1 MGSSIVQV
9 EAAALCDSPWP
20 HLDFEQFLLN
30 EDARYIVS
38 QWPATGYSWL
48 RHSDIMKDDGTSLR
62 RYQSLD
68 QAFPEISERLKSHEL
83 QRTLS
88 GRLGVT
94 ETQIYPI
101 ALLVED
107 APGYRIRRHT
117 DCAGKVISCQVY
129 LADDDSHLEQGVV
142 LQDRSGERTKQMPY
156 AFNRG
161 YAFKVTDHSW
171 HRVHRSQT
179 VRKSIQ
185 LLYYSTPTPRI

>member
-1 MGSSIVQV
+1 MGSGVVQV
-9 EAAALCDSPWP
+9 EAAVFCESPWP
-20 HLDFEQFLLN
+20 HLDFDQFLADQ
-30 EDARYIVS
+30 DALYIAS
-38 QWPATGYSWL
+38 RWPETGYSWL
-48 RHSDIMKDDGTSLR
+48 RHSDILKDDGTALR
-62 RYQSLD
+62 RYQPLE
-68 QAFPEISERLKSHEL
+68 QVFPEIAARLKSPEL
-83 QRTLS
+83 QQTLS
-88 GRLGVT
+88 DMLGVT
-94 ETQIYPI
+94 ETPIFPI

-117 DCAGKVISCQVY
+117 DCAGKVITCQVY

-142 LQDRSGERTKQMPY
+142 LQDRASERTKQIPY

-185 LLYYSTPTPRI
+185 LLYYSTQNPRI

>member
-1 MGSSIVQV
+1 MGSGIVQID
-9 EAAALCDSPWP
+9 AAALCDSPWP
-20 HLDFEQFLLN
+20 HLEFEQFLADD
-30 EDARYIVS
+30 EARYIAS
-38 QWPATGYSWL
+38 RWPVTGYSWL

-62 RYQSLD
+62 RYQPLEH
-68 QAFPEISERLKSHEL
+68 AFPQIAERLKSPEL
-83 QRTLS
+83 QRALID
-88 GRLGVT
+88 RLGV
-94 ETQIYPI
+94 EEAQIYPT

-107 APGYRIRRHT
+107 AHGYRIRRHT
-117 DCAGKVISCQVY
+117 DCAGKVITCQVY

-142 LQDRSGERTKQMPY
+142 LQDRSGERTKQIQY
-156 AFNRG
+156 GFNRG